1 MRIAFSGPGN
11 SGKTTTV
18 KSFLYTWDNYITPKK
33 TYRDLI
39 KEDNLKHS
47 KDTTPS
53 TQSAIIDFMVKV
65 QEENK
70 DTSHII
76 YDRCTLDNIAYTL
89 WSHEK
94 GVKGFTKQFCAD
106 QIAIMRDS
114 MKHLDII
121 FLCSFDESQ
130 QIEDDGIRE
139 TDKAYIKEVDNIFN
153 SLFSQYTNNVESD
166 IFFPKDDTP
175 CVLTVPSDAQKRID
189 LISEYVDEEGDM
201 YGDED
206 SVLNSENLKE
216 LESLVYQQ
224 KTEADHENHM
234 KDLHKKF
241 GI

>member
-1 MRIAFSGPGN
+1 MKKFYTFILLLLFLTNFISCGYQLRGVDGLNFKSVSIVGGSPGFT
-11 SGKTTTV
+11 K
-18 KSFLYTWDNYITPKK
+18 LLKK
-33 TYRDLI
+33 
-39 KEDNLKHS
+39 KFK
-47 KDTTPS
+47 
-53 TQSAIIDFMVKV
+53 QAGVKV

-139 TDKAYIKEVDNIFN
+139 THKAYIKEVDNIFN